1 MPGRTW
7 TIRLTGHPDHSATV
21 TCTTPGC
28 RMPARSRDLASLRT
42 FAAEHVRAHARLA
55 TVRPNAACACG
66 ASDCR
71 HHTARTTCTGRTL
84 LVLIHNPV
92 IAEVWTLAEICQ
104 ACAPLISHASV
115 LAGAGGASTGRDS
128 LAARAAAAATA
139 ATAGSAP
146 AAPPA
151 PAAPGAPVPPA
162 VPMMFSSPEA
172 AGGPGAPVPSPH
184 RRRSRGGGGGGGRG
198 GGGGGQGGRGGQGGQ
213 GGGGGNR
220 RARGRS

>member
-28 RMPARSRDLASLRT
+28 RMPARSKDLASLRT

-71 HHTARTTCTGRTL
+71 HHSARTTCTGRTL

-128 LAARAAAAATA
+128 LAARAAAAAASA
-139 ATAGSAP
+139 AASAGSAP
-146 AAPPA
+146 AVSPA

-172 AGGPGAPVPSPH
+172 AGGAGAPVPSPH

-198 GGGGGQGGRGGQGGQ
+198 GGGGGQGGRGGQGGS
-213 GGGGGNR
+213 GGNR
-220 RARGRS
+220 RTRGRS

>member
-1 MPGRTW
+1 
-7 TIRLTGHPDHSATV
+7 
-21 TCTTPGC
+21 
-28 RMPARSRDLASLRT
+28 MPARSKDLASLRT

-55 TVRPNAACACG
+55 TARPNAACACG

-84 LVLIHNPV
+84 LVLIHNPA

-104 ACAPLISHASV
+104 ACAPLISHATV

-128 LAARAAAAATA
+128 LAARAAAASA
-139 ATAGSAP
+139 AAP
-146 AAPPA
+146 AGPAPAVSPA

-172 AGGPGAPVPSPH
+172 AGGAGAPVPSPH
-184 RRRSRGGGGGGGRG
+184 RRRPRGGQGGGRG
-198 GGGGGQGGRGGQGGQ
+198 GQGGGQGGQ
-213 GGGGGNR
+213 GGGQGGQGGSGGNR
-220 RARGRS
+220 RTRGRGSS

>member
-28 RMPARSRDLASLRT
+28 RMPARSKDLASLRT

-55 TVRPNAACACG
+55 TARPNAACACG

-84 LVLIHNPV
+84 LVLIHNPAV
-92 IAEVWTLAEICQ
+92 AEVWTLAEICQ
-104 ACAPLISHASV
+104 ACAPLITHASV

-128 LAARAAAAATA
+128 LAARAAAAAT
-139 ATAGSAP
+139 
-146 AAPPA
+146 PPA
-151 PAAPGAPVPPA
+151 PAAPAAPAVPGAPVPPV

-172 AGGPGAPVPSPH
+172 AGGPATPVPSPH
-184 RRRSRGGGGGGGRG
+184 RRRPRRGG
-198 GGGGGQGGRGGQGGQ
+198 GGRGGQGGQ
-213 GGGGGNR
+213 GGNR
-220 RARGRS
+220 PARGRS

>member
-28 RMPARSRDLASLRT
+28 RMPARSKDLAALRT

-55 TVRPNAACACG
+55 SARPNAACACG

-84 LVLIHNPV
+84 LVLIHHPA

-104 ACAPLISHASV
+104 ACAPLIAHATV
-115 LAGAGGASTGRDS
+115 LAGAGGDSTGRDS
-128 LAARAAAAATA
+128 LAARAAAAAA
-139 ATAGSAP
+139 ATPASPAA

-151 PAAPGAPVPPA
+151 PAPPGAPVPPA

-172 AGGPGAPVPSPH
+172 AGGPAAPVPSPH
-184 RRRSRGGGGGGGRG
+184 RRRSRGGGGGRG
-198 GGGGGQGGRGGQGGQ
+198 GQGGGRGGQGGQ
-213 GGGGGNR
+213 GGNR
-220 RARGRS
+220 RTRGRS